1 LKFITDIPSAGRGIA
16 GSSFKGEIKKKGI
29 FFAIGKKT
37 LFDFSP

>member
-29 FFAIGKKT
+29 FFCDRKK
-37 LFDFSP
+37 DIV